1 LFATDEH
8 LEVEATWCVYQPMIA
23 AYREPGAGP

>member
-8 LEVEATWCVYQPMIA
+8 LEVEATWAVYQRMIA
-23 AYREPGAGP
+23 ANR